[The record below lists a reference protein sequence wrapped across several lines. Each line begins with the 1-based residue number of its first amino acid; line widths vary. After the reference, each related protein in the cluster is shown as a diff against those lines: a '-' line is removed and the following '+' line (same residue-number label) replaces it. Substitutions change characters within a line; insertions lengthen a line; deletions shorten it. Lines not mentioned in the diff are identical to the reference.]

1 MFPNVPLVSPFLTF
15 LIHPAKYAVMVK
27 KESVVVVHKMFAPLK
42 RQAAVSLW
50 MILQLTFND
59 QIPLEKLNC
68 PTDLPERTQTHK
80 LQHAGSTRVLIV
92 YRKRK

>member
-27 KESVVVVHKMFAPLK
+27 KESVVVNEMFAPLK
-42 RQAAVSLW
+42 RQAVESPW

-80 LQHAGSTRVLIV
+80 LQHAGSICVLIV